1 MRILVFEF
9 ITGGGFNNNFLP
21 HSLVQEG
28 ELMRLALLL
37 DLMAIPGI
45 EVSLMHDPRLPLDKR
60 MLDNQLI
67 KIIPITPEQDFW
79 QVLAEQA
86 PLCDAVWPI
95 APESEGVLQA
105 ISYWVEASGLKLLGS
120 SSEAVALTADK
131 YRLFKRL
138 EDQRIP
144 LVKTYTFAELDV
156 LPSGPWV
163 IKPRDGVG
171 CEGIVRVNSVVDF
184 KAVTDPEKFII
195 QPFEAG
201 KLLSLSCLFKGGR
214 GVLIC
219 MNEQSIK
226 QNEETFELERI
237 TVNVNQMTA
246 EVPVLVEQLANT
258 IPGLW
263 GYVGIDLILSTEGL
277 KVLEVNPRLT
287 TSYSGIRCALG
298 SNLGASIIA
307 LLTGDI
313 NFKAQCNQS
322 ITIEIPREKR

>member
-9 ITGGGFNNNFLP
+9 ITGGGLNNKPLP

-37 DLMAIPGI
+37 DLMAMPAI
-45 EVSLMHDPRLPLDKR
+45 EVSLLHDPRVPLDKL
-60 MLDNQLI
+60 MVDNQMI
-67 KIIPITPEQDFW
+67 KIIPITPQQDFW

-95 APESEGVLQA
+95 APESEGILEA
-105 ISYWVEASGLKLLGS
+105 ISYWVEESGLKLLGS

-138 EDQRIP
+138 EHQGIP
-144 LVKTYTFAELDV
+144 VVKTYTFAELDV

-163 IKPRDGVG
+163 LKPRDGVG
-171 CEGIVRVNSVVDF
+171 CEGIVQVKSIVGF
-184 KAVTDPEKFII
+184 KAVTDPERFII

-214 GVLIC
+214 GALIC
-219 MNEQSIK
+219 MNEQRVK
-226 QNEETFELERI
+226 QNEETFELESI
-237 TVNVNQMTA
+237 TVNVDQMMPEMPA
-246 EVPVLVEQLANT
+246 MVEQLANT

-287 TSYSGIRCALG
+287 TAYSGIRLALG

-307 LLTGDI
+307 LLTGGID
-313 NFKAQCNQS
+313 FKAQSNQS
-322 ITIEIPREKR
+322 IIVEIPREKR